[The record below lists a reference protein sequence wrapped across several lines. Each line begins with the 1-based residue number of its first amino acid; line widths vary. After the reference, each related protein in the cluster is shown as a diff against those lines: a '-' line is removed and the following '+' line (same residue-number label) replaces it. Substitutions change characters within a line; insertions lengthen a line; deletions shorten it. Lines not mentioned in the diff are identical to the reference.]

1 MLREDND
8 ITEQQGCY
16 YLTLNVVD
24 WIDIF
29 IRPVYKQIIAES
41 LNYFIE
47 KKGLSLY
54 AWCLMTNHLHLV
66 GQAKQDYGL
75 SLIAQDFKKFTSK
88 IILQDIDVEPEIRKK
103 WMMKKIGSEVW
114 QPAINPLFIDLSK
127 EDEVEEQI
135 YHIHNNPVR
144 DRIVTIAEDYLHSSA
159 KDYAGGKG
167 LVNVQPLNRKDEFIL
182 RHISSYRYLGY

>member
-54 AWCLMTNHLHLV
+54 AWGLMTNHLHLM
-66 GQAKQDYGL
+66 GQAKQGYGL

-103 WMMKKIGSEVW
+103 WMVKRIGGEVW
-114 QPAINPLFIDLSK
+114 QPAINPQFIDLSK
-127 EDEVEEQI
+127 EDIVEEQI

-159 KDYAGGKG
+159 KDYAG
-167 LVNVQPLNRKDEFIL
+167 
-182 RHISSYRYLGY
+182 